1 MVTRTPFISITL
13 NRKRLLIFVPLICC
27 LPPPATPFQKSRDC
41 FPFLFLGTFSTL
53 SWFRKEKRRFISFIG
68 RSSSSVNDVTWINT
82 KRTETGGTWPCE
94 DLDSSSRQFWSYI
107 RRSFISRNV
116 SNTTWLSILHHRFS
130 FSPPLGVSDF
140 RGFYHRR
147 FTSYLFFSCSR
158 ARPLFQ
164 VVIPESEWRSR
175 VLLRT

>member
-41 FPFLFLGTFSTL
+41 FLFLFLGTFSTL

-82 KRTETGGTWPCE
+82 KTAETGGTWPCE

-107 RRSFISRNV
+107 RRSFIFPER
-116 SNTTWLSILHHRFS
+116 LSHD
-130 FSPPLGVSDF
+130 VVVD
-140 RGFYHRR
+140 
-147 FTSYLFFSCSR
+147 FTSSFQFFT
-158 ARPLFQ
+158 PTWGLGF
-164 VVIPESEWRSR
+164 
-175 VLLRT
+175 